1 MRERMEE
8 NEEGGISAT
17 GIIILMTT
25 VEVRVAQP
33 EDYDDIVSV
42 VDDWWGRPVSTGL
55 PRLFLDHFHSSSRVG
70 EDSRGLA
77 GFLVAFLSP
86 AQPGVGYVHFV
97 GVRPDR
103 RGAGLARLF
112 CEDFFQRARVNGCRE
127 VRAVTAP
134 GSEASIKFHKRLGFT
149 ANSPVADYNGPGR
162 SMVTFRRILAGG

>member
-1 MRERMEE
+1 MRPVISTGPTLSFFSVNKERLLADVLGRLSVLEAVAAGVLRKVSLRMRERMEE
-8 NEEGGISAT
+8 NEEGGIGAT

-25 VEVRVAQP
+25 VEVRVARP

-112 CEDFFQRARVNGCRE
+112 
-127 VRAVTAP
+127 VT
-134 GSEASIKFHKRLGFT
+134 GQ
-149 ANSPVADYNGPGR
+149 VW
-162 SMVTFRRILAGG
+162 